1 MSHDMTESPNKNVTR
16 CISLP
21 FYADPCCVYARLRSL
36 GQTTLLDS
44 GDAPSRGRFD
54 IIAAQADASQGLS
67 VDAGMSNDD
76 LSQTLDEWKA
86 RAQQRDTTNRPEH
99 DLPFYGGY
107 IGHLSYEFGRRLQ
120 GMPARPDDCSPIAT
134 AHYYPW
140 AVVQDRHEGCSW
152 LVGEANAVDLIA
164 PVIRDLLATD
174 SKEPETGN
182 FKLEKA
188 FEGEWSIDD
197 YKEQFQKVKDYISSG
212 DCYQINIGQPFSSSY
227 AGDLFTAYRQLR
239 KIAKAPFSGFFPLSE
254 DQSLMSL
261 SPERFLTVDNRQVES
276 RPIKGTR
283 PRHTNAAEDKAAA
296 TALMSSD
303 KERAENL
310 MIVDLLRNDIGRY
323 CTPGSVTAP
332 ELFKLESYA
341 TVHHLVSVVK
351 GKLSADNS
359 ALDLLFGCMPGG
371 SITGAPKRRAM
382 EIIDDIEPAARNHW
396 CGSLFYLSRHGRLD
410 SNISIRTLFNEG
422 ASLHCWAGG
431 GLVDGSQVQAE
442 YQEQQDKVG
451 AFLSEL
457 EGTL

>member
-1 MSHDMTESPNKNVTR
+1 MTESPHKVLTR
-16 CISLP
+16 CASVP
-21 FYADPCCVYARLRSL
+21 FHDDPCNVYARLRSL
-36 GQTTLLDS
+36 GHTSLLDS
-44 GDAPSRGRFD
+44 GGSSRGRYD
-54 IIAAQADASQGLS
+54 IIAAQADGSRGLR
-67 VDAGMSNDD
+67 VDSGTSNDN
-76 LSQTLDEWKA
+76 LNLIINKWKA
-86 RAQQRDTTNRPEH
+86 SAQQQVTTHRPAG

-107 IGHLSYEFGRRLQ
+107 IGHLSYAVGRRLQ
-120 GMPARPDDCSPIAT
+120 GMPARTDDCSPIAT
-134 AHYYPW
+134 VHYYPW
-140 AVVQDRHEGCSW
+140 AVVQDRHKRCSW
-152 LVGEANAVDLIA
+152 LVGEATVVDRIA
-164 PVIRDLLATD
+164 PTIQNLLATKK
-174 SKEPETGN
+174 KEPEAAN

-188 FEGEWSIDD
+188 FEGEWSLDD
-197 YKEQFQKVKDYISSG
+197 YKQRFQKVKNYISSG
-212 DCYQINIGQPFSSSY
+212 DCYQVNIGQPFSSRY
-227 AGDLFTAYRQLR
+227 AGDLFAAYRQLR

-254 DQSLMSL
+254 NQSLVSL

-283 PRHTNAAEDKAAA
+283 PRHKNTPEDKAAA
-296 TALMSSD
+296 TALMDSD

-351 GKLSADNS
+351 GELSADHS
-359 ALDLLFGCMPGG
+359 TLDLLFGCMPGG

-422 ASLHCWAGG
+422 ATLHCWAGG
-431 GLVDGSQVQAE
+431 GLVDDSQALAE
-442 YQEQQDKVG
+442 YQEQRDKVG

-457 EGTL
+457 ERTL